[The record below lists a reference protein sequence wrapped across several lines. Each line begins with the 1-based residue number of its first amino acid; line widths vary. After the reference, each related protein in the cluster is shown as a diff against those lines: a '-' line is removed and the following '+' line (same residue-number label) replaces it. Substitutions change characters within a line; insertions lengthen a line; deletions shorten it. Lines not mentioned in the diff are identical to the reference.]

1 MGGGDG
7 TERRHAPH
15 RTGDRTGLRRI
26 GTPGSFLQS
35 AEDGASRAEPARATS
50 LPVVLVSGAA
60 LAEET
65 GKRDWIVLGGSVW
78 VRRPVGWPLLR
89 GREGAEE
96 RRQRQPTASGGTS
109 PKASAIQRP
118 GSL

>member
-60 LAEET
+60 LAEKT
-65 GKRDWIVLGGSVW
+65 GKRDWIVLGGAAC
-78 VRRPVGWPLLR
+78 GC
-89 GREGAEE
+89 GA
-96 RRQRQPTASGGTS
+96 PFGG
-109 PKASAIQRP
+109 
-118 GSL
+118 LC